1 MPHRPNK
8 KPRESR
14 VTGKA
19 AVAPGADAQRDQMAQ
34 QRRRD
39 FQTKAIL
46 GKFQGR
52 KSI

>member
-1 MPHRPNK
+1 MPHRPSK
-8 KPRESR
+8 KPRENKGP
-14 VTGKA
+14 GKPLA
-19 AVAPGADAQRDQMAQ
+19 PPGADAQRDQIAQ

-39 FQTKAIL
+39 FQTKSIL

>member
-1 MPHRPNK
+1 MPHRPSK

-14 VTGKA
+14 VTGKG
-19 AVAPGADAQRDQMAQ
+19 AVAPGPDAHRDQFAQ

-39 FQTKAIL
+39 IQTKAIL